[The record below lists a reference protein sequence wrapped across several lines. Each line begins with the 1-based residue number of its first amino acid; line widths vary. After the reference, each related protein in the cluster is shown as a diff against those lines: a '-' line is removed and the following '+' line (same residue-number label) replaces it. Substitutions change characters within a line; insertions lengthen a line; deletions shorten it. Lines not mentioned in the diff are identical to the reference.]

1 MIKRE
6 TVKLILVGVL
16 LALSVLAVVLFIRG
30 QKYQQVE
37 PFDSEG
43 YQIEI
48 EAYERRIR
56 EGTAEEIYVGLI
68 EDPRDARKKA
78 EKALLPIYGNI
89 RRQRPYRV
97 YHDAA
102 NGVWMVEGVLRSPLP
117 FLEVD
122 GGVAVILLRE
132 SDGKV
137 LAVWHGK

>member
-48 EAYERRIR
+48 EAY
-56 EGTAEEIYVGLI
+56 
-68 EDPRDARKKA
+68 
-78 EKALLPIYGNI
+78 
-89 RRQRPYRV
+89 
-97 YHDAA
+97 
-102 NGVWMVEGVLRSPLP
+102 
-117 FLEVD
+117 
-122 GGVAVILLRE
+122 
-132 SDGKV
+132 
-137 LAVWHGK
+137 